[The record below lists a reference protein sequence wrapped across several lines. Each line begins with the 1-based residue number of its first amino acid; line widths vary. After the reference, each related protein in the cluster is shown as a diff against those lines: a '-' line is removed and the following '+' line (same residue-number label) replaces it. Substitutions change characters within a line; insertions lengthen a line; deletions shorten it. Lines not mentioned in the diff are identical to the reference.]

1 MPATKQQPAPAPI
14 QTLTRPVCPSG
25 HHVSPTPKTRT
36 GPGEDLYRGTAPRC
50 QPRFAQTRIA
60 LVMRASQHGQPMR
73 PPVLNPLFASL
84 TSLPGVGPKLERLY
98 ARLFDRDAPRVVD
111 LLFHLPSGVIDRRAR
126 PKLRDVQPGQVV
138 TVAVTIGKHRP
149 GPPRRSR
156 APYRVY
162 ASDDTGDI
170 TLTYFNPNRRISG
183 KTAARGRDALRL
195 RHGEFYDG
203 MLQMTH
209 PDRVVDEAGF
219 AALPLVE
226 PVTADR
232 GPRRSAI
239 SGAPWTVRSAACRT
253 TRMAG

>member
-1 MPATKQQPAPAPI
+1 
-14 QTLTRPVCPSG
+14 
-25 HHVSPTPKTRT
+25 
-36 GPGEDLYRGTAPRC
+36 
-50 QPRFAQTRIA
+50 
-60 LVMRASQHGQPMR
+60 MR

-162 ASDDTGDI
+162 ASDDTGDL
-170 TLTYFNPNRRISG
+170 TLTYFNPQPGLSG

-195 RHGEFYDG
+195 RHRRILRRHVADG
-203 MLQMTH
+203 AS
-209 PDRVVDEAGF
+209 R
-219 AALPLVE
+219 
-226 PVTADR
+226 
-232 GPRRSAI
+232 PRR
-239 SGAPWTVRSAACRT
+239 R
-253 TRMAG
+253 